1 MNRVSAL
8 TKEAPT
14 ELPGPSCHVRP
25 GHDVYSLGE
34 GPRQT
39 MLTPWS
45 LTFSLQHH
53 EQEMPVVYKPPS
65 LWGFV
70 IAV

>member
-39 MLTPWS
+39 MLTAWS

-53 EQEMPVVYKPPS
+53 EQ
-65 LWGFV
+65 
-70 IAV
+70 